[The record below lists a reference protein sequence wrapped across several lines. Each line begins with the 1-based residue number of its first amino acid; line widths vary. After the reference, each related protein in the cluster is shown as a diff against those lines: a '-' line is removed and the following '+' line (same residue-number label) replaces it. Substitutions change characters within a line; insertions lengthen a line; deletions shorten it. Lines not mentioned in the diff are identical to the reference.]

1 MPAVVRTTVHPDA
14 HAVVTRAAAQADVD
28 LVKTTANA
36 PAAQLESACSAA
48 TVNPFDAA
56 LATASASYRA
66 EYSSAAAQVAK
77 QGVAIGFA
85 AVAGL
90 IALDETDAANS
101 LNLATVTAE
110 VL

>member
-14 HAVVTRAAAQADVD
+14 HAVVTRAAAQADAD

-36 PAAQLESACSAA
+36 PAAQLESTCSAS

-56 LATASASYRA
+56 LALASASYRA
-66 EYSSAAAQVAK
+66 EYSSAATQVATK
-77 QGVAIGFA
+77 GVAIGFA

-101 LNLATVTAE
+101 LDLAAITAE

>member
-1 MPAVVRTTVHPDA
+1 
-14 HAVVTRAAAQADVD
+14 QADVD